1 MKLQATTKC
10 SYEEVLGKGVCAEEE
25 AGKER
30 ILVAWLPYNNC
41 SLFKVLYQTT
51 VPYDPEGILGT
62 INTILMAFLGLQVPL
77 FFSVC
82 CMGKFEIILEVGRQL
97 VLLVIETG
105 SNKIFSRAMLSG
117 HVA

>member
-10 SYEEVLGKGVCAEEE
+10 SCEEGLGKDVSAEEE

-30 ILVAWLPYNNC
+30 ILVAWVPCNNC
-41 SLFKVLYQTT
+41 FMFKVLYQTT

-77 FFSVC
+77 FFLCVTWENLRASWKW
-82 CMGKFEIILEVGRQL
+82 GGNLFYLLLRLALTKSFLEQCFQ
-97 VLLVIETG
+97 TT
-105 SNKIFSRAMLSG
+105 
-117 HVA
+117 